1 MSTYEIKTESLEKLW
16 KGLNG
21 FSSTAANEINTYL
34 HGAGYTLF
42 SKSIE
47 DLIPVSDRKKKHAK
61 YSNALQDRLKSSRSR
76 GGGFE
81 NLSVT
86 IGSKTKYDY
95 LYFPDDGS
103 NTVHH
108 AGNQHFFDRGI
119 ERKEDEAV
127 DEMLDR
133 ITFQKK

>member
-21 FSSTAANEINTYL
+21 FSSTAADEINTYL

-86 IGSKTKYDY
+86 IGSKQNMIICIFQMMAQIQYIMQEISIF
-95 LYFPDDGS
+95 L
-103 NTVHH
+103 
-108 AGNQHFFDRGI
+108 I
-119 ERKEDEAV
+119 EESRE
-127 DEMLDR
+127 
-133 ITFQKK
+133 KKTRLLMKCLIELLFK